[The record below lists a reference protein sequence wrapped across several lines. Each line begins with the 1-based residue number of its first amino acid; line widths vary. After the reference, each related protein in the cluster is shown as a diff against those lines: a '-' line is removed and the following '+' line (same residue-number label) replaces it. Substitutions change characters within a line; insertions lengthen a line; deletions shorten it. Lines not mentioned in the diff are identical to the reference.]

1 MGQTL
6 DITQTQK
13 GPCQVW
19 FGIAVPAP
27 GTKIKLDAKGEP
39 DGGQN
44 PNRRLVGLTDDG
56 AVCTVGKETAGEL
69 FDELSEEQNI
79 AITKTSMNIKVSAA
93 QVLDADNIAQAT
105 NGIGTAVSISTGT
118 TTVVVTPVFTIG
130 TGVISYTGIAAIAP
144 TLNDATK
151 FIVFHI
157 YKGVNVAPFDLELAR
172 SKRAKL
178 ALDFQGNGIATRVKT
193 DTLGML
199 IPSTGIG

>member
-1 MGQTL
+1 M
-6 DITQTQK
+6 I
-13 GPCQVW
+13 
-19 FGIAVPAP
+19 
-27 GTKIKLDAKGEP
+27 KIDAQGEP

-69 FDELSEEQNI
+69 FDEISEEQNI
-79 AITKTSMNIKVSAA
+79 TITKTSMNIKVSAA
-93 QVLDADNIAQAT
+93 QVLDADNLAQAT
-105 NGIGTAVSISTGT
+105 NGIGTAVSIGT
-118 TTVVVTPVFTIG
+118 TPVVPVFTIG
-130 TGVISYTGIAAIAP
+130 TGVLSYTGVAAIAP
-144 TLNDATK
+144 TLNDPTK

-157 YKGVNVAPFDLELAR
+157 YKGVNIAPFDLELAR